1 MNVQLISAKCVIP
14 CQNAGKCNGNNKCR
28 CPEGFSGNHCEVEN
42 GHQFHTES
50 HCKKPCRHGGVCMPD
65 NKCKC
70 NKGWSGRFC
79 NKRGNF
85 YAKCIKTAC

>member
-42 GHQFHTES
+42 GHQFHTEGL
-50 HCKKPCRHGGVCMPD
+50 CKKPCRHGGVCMPD

-85 YAKCIKTAC
+85 YAK